1 MSSLVP
7 AVGKAILSARMIGAT
22 PTQTE
27 PKYLGWGTGA
37 GAGSSSSTNLS
48 TPATEARV
56 VGTSSQ
62 LTTTNTNDTYQVT
75 GAITASGAK
84 TITNVGLFD
93 AAGTGSPPS
102 GGVLFAIFDGLSQA
116 LNNGDSIAYTARVQF
131 T

>member
-7 AVGKAILSARMIGAT
+7 NGGKAVLSGRMIGAT
-22 PTQTE
+22 PTQNE

-37 GAGSSSSTNLS
+37 GAGSSSSTDLS

-56 VGTSSQ
+56 SGTSSQ
-62 LTTTNTNDTYQVT
+62 FTTTNTNDTYQVT
-75 GAITASGAK
+75 GTITASGAK

-93 AAGTGSPPS
+93 AAGSGSPPA

-116 LNNGDSIAYTARVQF
+116 LNNGDSIAFSARVQF